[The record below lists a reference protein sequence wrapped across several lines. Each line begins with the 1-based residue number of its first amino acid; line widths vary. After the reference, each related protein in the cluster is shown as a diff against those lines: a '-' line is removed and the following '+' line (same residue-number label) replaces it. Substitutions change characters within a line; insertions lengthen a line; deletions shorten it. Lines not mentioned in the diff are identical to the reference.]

1 MKTGMIA
8 HDFSLLDSE
17 GNIQTLSAFY
27 GKPIVLYFY
36 PKDNTPGCTKQACG
50 FRDHFDIFDELG
62 ITVIGI
68 SKDTV
73 ESHRKFKEEHQ
84 LPFIL
89 LSDLDGKV
97 VEKYGVW
104 VEKSMYG
111 KTYMGIKR
119 STFVIDASGMI
130 SHVFEQASPDTNAL
144 DIIEAFRQ
152 SN

>member
-8 HDFSLLDSE
+8 DDFSLLDSE
-17 GNIQTLSAFY
+17 GNIQTLSSFY
-27 GKPIVLYFY
+27 GNPVVLYFY

-50 FRDHFDIFDELG
+50 FRDRFDIFNELG

-68 SKDTV
+68 SKDSV
-73 ESHRKFKEEHQ
+73 ESHKKFKEEHQ

-89 LSDLDGKV
+89 LSDTEGKV
-97 VEKYGVW
+97 VEAYGVW

-119 STFVIDASGMI
+119 STFVIDASGII
-130 SHVFEQASPDTNAL
+130 SHVFEQASPDTNATDIL
-144 DIIEAFRQ
+144 DVFK
-152 SN
+152 